1 MGMMVYFLLGIPKLE
16 TRSPGCSDS
25 VLGMVMFVEWGCS
38 ELPGLLVQGKGG
50 PTGQPPAHGC
60 FPFSMVEVYLC
71 CICWAHPLPVLAVLP
86 LFSNCSPVSSRNVGC
101 PGSAHT
107 MLMAVFIPKH
117 SSS

>member
-60 FPFSMVEVYLC
+60 FPFSMVE
-71 CICWAHPLPVLAVLP
+71 LPVLYLLGTLTA
-86 LFSNCSPVSSRNVGC
+86 RA
-101 PGSAHT
+101 GSAPS
-107 MLMAVFIPKH
+107 FQ
-117 SSS
+117 